1 MAKPKNRLST
11 QEEEYN
17 LKYGGLPSDT
27 EGLLS
32 YIRDKYPFSQK
43 SFDKVMERID
53 QIQWNTV
60 EFVLYLVPKPAPR
73 PRSDG
78 THFYVKGAAENR
90 KLIKHYLERYVVYTR
105 CEIKI
110 EAYLPTPTSQF
121 SNAEIYAAEQKQI
134 WPIGSCDVDN
144 LMKTYLDMIQ
154 GHLLLN
160 DNLVTFASLEKFY
173 SLKPRIEIKIRYQ
186 TGFDSKKNEKRVK
199 ASKWYDKEFK
209 NEEPPYGNEKDEQ
222 DRK

>member
-1 MAKPKNRLST
+1 MAKTKSNRLT
-11 QEEEYN
+11 PQEEEYL
-17 LKYGGLPSDT
+17 LKYGDLPSDT

-32 YIRDKYPFSQK
+32 YILEKYPFSQK
-43 SFDKVMERID
+43 SFDRVMDRID
-53 QIQWNTV
+53 HIQWKTV

-90 KLIKHYLERYVVYTR
+90 KIIKHYIERFIVYTR
-105 CEIKI
+105 CEITI

-121 SNAEIYAAEQKQI
+121 SNAEIYAAEKKLI
-134 WPIGSCDVDN
+134 WPVGICDVDN

-160 DNLVTFASLEKFY
+160 DNLVTFAYLEKYY
-173 SLKPRIEIKIRYQ
+173 SIKPRIEIKIRYQ
-186 TGFDSKKNEKRVK
+186 DGFDCRLNERRVK
-199 ASKWYDKEFK
+199 KSKWYGKEFK
-209 NEEPPYGNEKDEQ
+209 FEDPAYGEVDQK
-222 DRK
+222 